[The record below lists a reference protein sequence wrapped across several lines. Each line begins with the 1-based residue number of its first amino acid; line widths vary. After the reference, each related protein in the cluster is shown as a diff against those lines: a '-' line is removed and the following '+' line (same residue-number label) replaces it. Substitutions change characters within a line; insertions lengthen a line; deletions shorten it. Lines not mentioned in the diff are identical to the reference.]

1 LVFDDWHIRFVYGN
15 RVVKDAIIIGGG
27 MAGLISSILLKSSG
41 FEVTLFEKKSYPFH
55 RVCGEYISNEVIP
68 FLKRIGCYPEELEPS
83 IISHFKLTAPNGNSA
98 EMKLDLGG
106 FGISRYSF
114 DQWLVKKAINAG
126 VEVLTETPIKSIDYN
141 ENHFQVSGSDFTA
154 SSRIV
159 IGAFGKRSILDNLL
173 HRPSFKKRSPYIGVK
188 YHCSF
193 DNNDHEIAL
202 HNFEGGY
209 CGVLTVENQTVN
221 VCYLMERKL
230 IKKYGS
236 IHEVERSVIQ
246 KNPHLNDL
254 FRNAEF
260 HWDQPQVI
268 NEISFA
274 RKELIYNHVLM
285 AGDAAGMVTPL
296 SGNGMALAIHSA
308 KIVTEEINKFLHGQV
323 SRKDLELN
331 YEKKW
336 KDSFN
341 KRLWFGRQIQSLFGN
356 PRLSN
361 VAVQIVK
368 NIPLVSTFLMQRT
381 HGKLIQ

>member
-1 LVFDDWHIRFVYGN
+1 M
-15 RVVKDAIIIGGG
+15 KDAIIIGGG
-27 MAGLISSILLKSSG
+27 LAGLISSILLKSRG
-41 FEVTLFEKKSYPFH
+41 FEVTLLEKKTYPFH

-68 FLKRIGCYPEELEPS
+68 FLKRIDCYPEELEPS
-83 IISHFKLTAPNGNSA
+83 VISQFKLTAPNGNSA

-114 DQWLVKKAINAG
+114 DHWLVKKAINAG
-126 VEVLTETPIKSIDYN
+126 VEVLTETHIKSIEFN
-141 ENHFQVSGSDFTA
+141 ENQFLVSGSGFTG
-154 SSRIV
+154 SSSIV
-159 IGAFGKRSILDNLL
+159 IGSFGKRSILDSQLQ
-173 HRPSFKKRSPYIGVK
+173 RPSFKKRSPYVGVK

-193 DNNDHEIAL
+193 DINNHEIAL
-202 HNFEGGY
+202 HNFDGGY
-209 CGVLTVENQTVN
+209 CGVSQVENQTVN

-230 IKKYGS
+230 IKKHGS
-236 IHEVERSVIQ
+236 IQEVERSVLQ
-246 KNPHLNDL
+246 KNPYLNDL

-285 AGDAAGMVTPL
+285 TGDAAGMVTPL

-308 KIVTEEINKFLHGQV
+308 KIVTEEINKFLKGNTTRQE
-323 SRKDLELN
+323 LERN

-336 KDSFN
+336 KASFN
-341 KRLWFGRQIQSLFGN
+341 NRLWYGRQIQSLFGN
-356 PRLSN
+356 PALSN

-368 NIPLVSTFLMQRT
+368 NSSSVSKFLMQNT
-381 HGKLIQ
+381 HGKIIQ